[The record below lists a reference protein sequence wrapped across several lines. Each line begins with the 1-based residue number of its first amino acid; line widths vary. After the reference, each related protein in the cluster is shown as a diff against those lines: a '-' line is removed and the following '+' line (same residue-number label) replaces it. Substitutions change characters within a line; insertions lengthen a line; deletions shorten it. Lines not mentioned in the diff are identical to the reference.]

1 MDFIEP
7 NTQLFCANQSFFWK
21 YYKPKDFHIFHLLKN
36 GENEKFSK
44 LIITNEIA

>member
-36 GENEKFSK
+36 SENEN
-44 LIITNEIA
+44 LQNL